1 MLDLLDAV
9 TRNEKKI
16 DRWLPS
22 QAKTPKQGLTFSDF
36 LSTYAPHIQHY
47 DHIKALIRVLQKVAD
62 GEIKRLMVF
71 MPPRHGKSE
80 LISRWFPAY
89 LLTKYPERWVAVAAY
104 AASLAYTLSRNAR
117 DNYRQ
122 AGGVLKDDAAGVE
135 QWETGR
141 GGGFIGAGYAGSFTG
156 KGFHY
161 GIIDDPIKN
170 AEEAASATIR
180 EKHKD
185 WWRSTWYTRQEP
197 DAALVLV
204 QTRWNEDDLAGW
216 LLTEET
222 GETPEAWHIVSMAAI
237 KEGLPDVPGG
247 CVLEPDA
254 RPEGSALCP
263 ERYDI
268 GKLEKIRDRIGSYY
282 WNAMYRQTPKPREGG
297 LFKRAWFEENVVD
310 SLPEGCLFVRYWDAA
325 ATAGGGDYTA
335 GGLVAKHT
343 EVRKATGR
351 GDADE
356 VINTYY
362 ICDMKRGQ
370 WSPGES
376 DKVMRATAA
385 ADRERYG
392 DVQIVGEQEPGASG
406 VKAAMAFMRLLDGY
420 RVRVETASGSKE
432 VRAMPFASQ
441 CEAGS
446 VKMLRG
452 IWNAAFVNEMCD
464 FPHGRNDDQVDV
476 VSGAYNRLVNTA
488 RVAAY

>member
-1 MLDLLDAV
+1 LHPITAKVRTFEQFL
-9 TRNEKKI
+9 TR
-16 DRWLPS
+16 
-22 QAKTPKQGLTFSDF
+22 
-36 LSTYAPHIQHY
+36 YAPHIVQY
-47 DHIKALIRVLQKVAD
+47 EHIERLIAALQRVAD
-62 GEIKRLMVF
+62 GDIKRLMVF

-80 LISRWFPAY
+80 LVSRWFPAY
-89 LLTKYPERWVAVAAY
+89 LLYLYPQRWVAISSY
-104 AASLAYTLSRNAR
+104 AAGLAYTLSRNAR
-117 DNYRQ
+117 DNYLK
-122 AGGVLKDDAAGVE
+122 AGGTLQDGAAGVE
-135 QWETGR
+135 QWETGQR
-141 GGGFIGAGYAGSFTG
+141 GGLWAAGVGGPATG

-161 GIIDDPIKN
+161 GITDDPLKN

-204 QTRWNEDDLAGW
+204 ETRWNEDDLAGW
-216 LLTEET
+216 LLSEEV
-222 GETPEAWHIVSMAAI
+222 ENPEAWHIVNMPAI
-237 KEGLPDVPGG
+237 AEG
-247 CVLEPDA
+247 EPA
-254 RPEGSALCP
+254 RFPATCTVEPEYRAEGEALCP
-263 ERYDI
+263 ERYDAA
-268 GKLEKIRDRIGSYY
+268 KLETIRGKIGSYF

-297 LFKRAWFEENVVD
+297 LFKRAWFEENIVD
-310 SLPEGCLFVRYWDAA
+310 SLPDECMFVRYWDQA

-335 GGLVAKHT
+335 GGLMAKHT
-343 EVRKATGR
+343 EIRKATGK

-356 VINTYY
+356 AINTYY
-362 ICDMKRGQ
+362 ICDVRRGQ

-376 DKVMRATAA
+376 DKVMKATAA
-385 ADRERYG
+385 EDRAKYG
-392 DVQIVGEQEPGASG
+392 DGVQTWGEQEPGASG

-488 RVAAY
+488 RVVAY